1 MAERPAND
9 RGKCFTCGKERIV
22 YSCEGCSQK
31 FCVKH
36 LPEHRQQLG
45 QELNG
50 IENDRDELHQ
60 SLIEQKNNRQKLPL
74 MQRVDKWEVDS
85 ITKIRQTAQECRQL
99 LVQHQNDHI
108 LDIENKLAKLTE
120 ELKRIRK
127 DDEFNEIDLNRMQGK
142 LRRLRDELNQPRN
155 IKIQQETTSFI
166 SKISVVATT
175 SKSINSILSD
185 REVTYL

>member
-1 MAERPAND
+1 MAARPAND
-9 RGKCFTCGKERIV
+9 RGKCFTCDKERIV

-99 LVQHQNDHI
+99 LVQHTNDHI
-108 LDIENKLAKLTE
+108 LDIENKLTKLTK
-120 ELKRIRK
+120 ELKQIRK
-127 DDEFNEIDLNRMQGK
+127 DDEFNEINLNQMQGK

-155 IKIQQETTSFI
+155 IKIQEETTSFI